1 MYGRL
6 RSNPHGQSSIAV
18 TKTFI
23 SHTTRLRCS
32 PFIEQFED
40 VGAIF
45 HTVGLAMTDAAVT
58 CCCRMQ
64 LLAASASSSHDDP
77 SGGRAD
83 SDESTVIVTT
93 QAGSTAAAT
102 F

>member
-1 MYGRL
+1 MTE
-6 RSNPHGQSSIAV
+6 
-18 TKTFI
+18 TKNFNFL
-23 SHTTRLRCS
+23 TTRLRCS
-32 PFIEQFED
+32 PFIDGNKD
-40 VGAIF
+40 VEAIF

-58 CCCRMQ
+58 CCCRMPLQ
-64 LLAASASSSHDDP
+64 AASASSSCDDP

-83 SDESTVIVTT
+83 SDKLTLIVAT